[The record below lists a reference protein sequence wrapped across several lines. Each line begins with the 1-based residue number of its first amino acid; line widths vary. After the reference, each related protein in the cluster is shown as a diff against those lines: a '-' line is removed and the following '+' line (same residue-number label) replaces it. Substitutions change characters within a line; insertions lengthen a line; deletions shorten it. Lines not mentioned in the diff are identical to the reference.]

1 MMILTKT
8 SEKEQKVN
16 SELMERFEHAY
27 VLKNTTD
34 LRELLHDK
42 GTFFGKYN
50 KTVALAKFSEEFK
63 LEADFFNHLHIHTNR
78 GFSRYGKEVLEIRQ
92 NTEFNLDEEGLPDF
106 RSFGE
111 EASPTERV
119 TRFTFT
125 FKEGKIFTIE
135 RPTIYTKCVKK
146 FQELN

>member
-1 MMILTKT
+1 MK
-8 SEKEQKVN
+8 
-16 SELMERFEHAY
+16 R
-27 VLKNTTD
+27 LKIWIQRPDETQ
-34 LRELLHDK
+34 R
-42 GTFFGKYN
+42 
-50 KTVALAKFSEEFK
+50 
-63 LEADFFNHLHIHTNR
+63 I
-78 GFSRYGKEVLEIRQ
+78 EVHEIRR
-92 NTEFNLDEEGLPDF
+92 NREFNLDEEGLPDF